1 MKKLKCKYLLLILIL
16 SYITNILMSCDI
28 NLDKAST
35 VNFISNKNNL
45 TVQESS
51 TKLRVLNY
59 NDVKDSLIRFHVIAN
74 SDTDEDQ
81 ALKIKVKNKVIEY
94 LYPYL
99 SNSSSI
105 EESRKIIIDNEDK
118 VKQIAQKVIKD
129 NNYSYGVKLEL
140 SH

>member
-118 VKQIAQKVIKD
+118 VKQIAQ
-129 NNYSYGVKLEL
+129 N
-140 SH
+140 